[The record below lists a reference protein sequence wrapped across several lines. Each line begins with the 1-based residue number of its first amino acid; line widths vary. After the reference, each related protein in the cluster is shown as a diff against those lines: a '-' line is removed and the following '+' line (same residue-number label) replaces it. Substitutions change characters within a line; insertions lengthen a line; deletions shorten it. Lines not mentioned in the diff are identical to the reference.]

1 MLCSWFALLPLALF
15 PTVFCSL
22 LFGGYDLP
30 FGLCGVALL
39 LGLLA
44 FSAFCTSCS
53 RSFSLLG
60 DVGLGGFVVCVA
72 ALLPMLAALLLT
84 SGFAWRFLVVAPVAV
99 LVAFALWCLGL
110 GE

>member
-1 MLCSWFALLPLALF
+1 MPCSWFALLPLALF
-15 PTVFCSL
+15 PAVFCSL
-22 LFGGYDLP
+22 LFGGYGLP

-44 FSAFCTSCS
+44 FSAFS
-53 RSFSLLG
+53 RSFSLLSV
-60 DVGLGGFVVCVA
+60 VGLGGFVVCVA
-72 ALLPMLAALLLT
+72 ALLPMLAALLLA